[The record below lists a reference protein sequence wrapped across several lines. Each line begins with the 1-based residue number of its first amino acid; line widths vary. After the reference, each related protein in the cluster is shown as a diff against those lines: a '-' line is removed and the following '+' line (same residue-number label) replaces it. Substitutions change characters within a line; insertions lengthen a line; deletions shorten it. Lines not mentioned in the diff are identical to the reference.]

1 MAKAFS
7 IRDLMDNDLRQ
18 QDDIYKRV
26 SVYDV
31 ESNPGNEYSLSEIEK
46 MKDSIFALGGVQQ
59 NIVIVEFPDGAGA
72 DHKYLALD
80 GHRRLL
86 ASRELV
92 EEGHN
97 EFEFIPAVIKGKLE
111 AGMDGAVLV
120 MMNSTQRN
128 KTDWEK
134 VMEHMKLK
142 EIIPKLK
149 KRQGVDGRTRDI
161 EADMLG
167 VSRTQVN
174 IYNTIGTRLHDD
186 LMELFRTGG
195 IGISLA
201 YEAAKQEPGIQMQ
214 LVELARKT
222 GSVTEEDIKRLSVS
236 RIGNGQQE
244 LPEKKSVEEYVS
256 ESDTFLK
263 TQAELISAADPAK
276 EYVSESDTSGE
287 AGDGPLPGPE
297 VKENVP
303 ESGTSGKT
311 PEEQVHDMEAAPDVR
326 RALCRENDAYEIYDV
341 LDAVFYG
348 AGSFPEE
355 KLDELK
361 DAFRYKPNFDQGSLA
376 AGVLFDKVLPYRNGS
391 VKVSYF
397 GSCASYQ
404 VDYIF
409 SYPKRSVIIAID
421 DFWACFADF
430 FFGGS
435 EKQQVPKKKN
445 VPDSGTFMEASA
457 AVGSLEKREKLGI
470 AFRGGYEP
478 VLIDDLIDK
487 YTSYLEIA
495 VPEKV
500 DNLICEYNCLL
511 DALDLLRKKLNE
523 EGNSND
529 L

>member
-142 EIIPKLK
+142 EIIPRLK

-214 LVELARKT
+214 LVELVRET
-222 GSVTEEDIKRLSVS
+222 NSITEEDIKRLSVS

-244 LPEKKSVEEYVS
+244 LPEKKSVKENVS

-263 TQAELISAADPAK
+263 THAELIPAADPAK
-276 EYVSESDTSGE
+276 EDVSESDTSGKNQNQPVY
-287 AGDGPLPGPE
+287 APPE
-297 VKENVP
+297 KKIVCSTTNKDDV
-303 ESGTSGKT
+303 
-311 PEEQVHDMEAAPDVR
+311 DAA
-326 RALCRENDAYEIYDV
+326 IY
-341 LDAVFYG
+341 FI
-348 AGSFPEE
+348 
-355 KLDELK
+355 
-361 DAFRYKPNFDQGSLA
+361 FR
-376 AGVLFDKVLPYRNGS
+376 
-391 VKVSYF
+391 
-397 GSCASYQ
+397 
-404 VDYIF
+404 
-409 SYPKRSVIIAID
+409 ID
-421 DFWACFADF
+421 DFPESKLQELFSCYMDVENNTSASISAEVRFNKMLPYENGSIRVTRK
-430 FFGGS
+430 GGYRIEYIHTGEIHDIPVYYFWKGFEREFEENWKREEIEQTDTAEKIENVS
-435 EKQQVPKKKN
+435 ESDICDKPL
-445 VPDSGTFMEASA
+445 A
-457 AVGSLEKREKLGI
+457 AVENEGEVGGQEIK
-470 AFRGGYEP
+470 FRGGYEP
-478 VLIDDLIDK
+478 ALVDDLIK
-487 YTSYLEIA
+487 QYTSYLAIA
-495 VPEKV
+495 VPAEKK
-500 DNLICEYNCLL
+500 DSIKKHICKCNCLL
-511 DALDLLRKKLNE
+511 DALDLLREKLNE
-523 EGNSND
+523 EESGND